1 MTKLTPYVVNSKNNI
16 PSFGLQK
23 KDHNEQ
29 QPSKPQYND
38 PLNKWPI
45 RGLAYSNELGAAISE
60 VAPKLGTALW
70 FPAFLYFGADIYDK
84 YKNDKASYDPNAK
97 RGTEQAIFQLLASVI
112 LPTAAVKLGQKAAS
126 IAGVLGK
133 DGLTLQCKEEIA
145 NFLQEFASRR
155 NLSEYKDNIPKF
167 KKEFSEQIENKRQNL
182 IRESKITSPFRT
194 VFDYL
199 FNRKHPQSMARSKK
213 EKAKAYYDKCIDKIF
228 ELHNDLIDNKRN
240 KDLSKRLF
248 NKFQKLKTKYKEDS
262 DIKINSKYV
271 ENAAD
276 DIIKK
281 FEKSRMMNAKI
292 LKTVGGFVALGFAI
306 KPIDN
311 FVEKVIMKKY
321 VEPNLTMLDHSQVKS
336 YKEKVLN

>member
-1 MTKLTPYVVNSKNNI
+1 MIKSTPYVVNSKNNI
-16 PSFGLQK
+16 PYFGMK
-23 KDHNEQ
+23 KNDQNES
-29 QPSKPQYND
+29 SKAQYND
-38 PLNKWPI
+38 PLNKWPV

-112 LPTAAVKLGQKAAS
+112 LPTAAVKAGQKVAS
-126 IAGVLGK
+126 ILGVMGK

-155 NLSEYKDNIPKF
+155 NLSEYKNNIPQF
-167 KKEFSEQIENKRQNL
+167 KKEFFEQLDNKRQNL
-182 IRESKITSPFRT
+182 IRETKIENPLKT
-194 VFDYL
+194 VAKYI
-199 FNRKHPQSMARSKK
+199 FNRKHPHAIAKSQK
-213 EKAKAYYDKCIDKIF
+213 ENVTSYADKCIDKIF
-228 ELHNDLIDNKRN
+228 ELNSDLLDNKQN
-240 KDLSKRLF
+240 KDLSNKLF
-248 NKFQKLKTKYKEDS
+248 KKFQKLKDTYKADS
-262 DIKINSKYV
+262 DIKINSKYI

-292 LKTVGGFVALGFAI
+292 LKTIGGFVALGLAI

-321 VEPNLTMLDHSQVKS
+321 VEPNLSMLDNSQVKS
-336 YKEKVLN
+336 YKEKILN